1 MICAG
6 PISWVIWREL
16 YFFFAVDQGSHPF
29 LSFADSEV
37 ALNSCAMGKTRW
49 VFGL

>member
-1 MICAG
+1 MVYIG
-6 PISWVIWREL
+6 LTLWVIWREL
-16 YFFFAVDQGSHPF
+16 YFFFAVHQGSHTF
-29 LSFADSEV
+29 LSFPDSEG